1 MKLQL
6 FTPFKV
12 KQMETRNRIVLP
24 PMDLY
29 SAGPDGKAND
39 IHFVHYVS
47 RAAGGVGLIIMEATA
62 VVPRGRISD
71 CCLGLWSDDQIE
83 GIHSIVEACQ
93 KRGAKMAI
101 QLNHAGRKCAAS
113 EPFIH
118 APSPIAFSEEYRTPK
133 EITKEEIKEAVGMF
147 RAAAARAA
155 SAGFDALELHGAHG
169 YLISEFLSPLTNK
182 RMDEY
187 GGSIENRCRF
197 LLEALRAVKEVWPE
211 EKPIL
216 VRVSARDYLDD
227 GNTPED
233 MVRFVNLIKPY
244 VDVIDVSSG
253 GVAVAPIQPYPGY
266 QVPLARKI
274 REECGIPVI
283 AVGLITDVHMVEEA
297 LYGGSADLVAMGR
310 ELFRNP
316 HWVLNAARDYGVEY
330 PWPPYYK
337 EAFEARK

>member
-1 MKLQL
+1 MQL

-12 KQMETRNRIVLP
+12 KQMEIRNRIVLP

-29 SAGPDGKAND
+29 SAGTDGKSND
-39 IHFVHYVS
+39 VHFVHYVS

-62 VVPRGRISD
+62 VTPRGRISD
-71 CCLGLWSDDQIE
+71 RCLGLWDDGQVE
-83 GIHSIVEACQ
+83 GLRSIVDACRS
-93 KRGAKMAI
+93 RGAKMAI

-118 APSPIAFSEEYRTPK
+118 APSPIAFSGEYQTPR
-133 EITKEEIKEAVGMF
+133 EISKDEISEAVGLF

-182 RMDEY
+182 RTDEY

-197 LLEALRAVKEVWPE
+197 LLEVLRAVKDVWPE
-211 EKPIL
+211 EKPLL
-216 VRVSARDYLDD
+216 VRVSAKDYLDE

-233 MVRFVNLIKPY
+233 MVRIVELIKQY

-253 GVAVAPIQPYPGY
+253 GIAMAPIKPYPGY

-274 REECGIPVI
+274 REECGMPVI
-283 AVGLITDVHMVEEA
+283 TVGLITDVHMVEEI
-297 LYGGSADLVAMGR
+297 LCGGSADLVAMGR

-316 HWVLNAARDYGVEY
+316 HWVLNAAREYGMEY
-330 PWPPYYK
+330 PWPSYYK